1 MQHSFSTTKEIKGT
15 FNKAV
20 KKYFEI
26 TSPFQNGEADVWGL
40 CILFM
45 ESFQLTVC
53 NPFLATP

>member
-1 MQHSFSTTKEIKGT
+1 M

-40 CILFM
+40 YIFM

-53 NPFLATP
+53 NPFAHHLATPLITKDHT